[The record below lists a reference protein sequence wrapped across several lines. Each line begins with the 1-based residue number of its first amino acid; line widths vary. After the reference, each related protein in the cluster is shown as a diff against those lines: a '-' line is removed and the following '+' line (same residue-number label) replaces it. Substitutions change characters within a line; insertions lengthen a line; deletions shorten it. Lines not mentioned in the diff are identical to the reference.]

1 MEKVLSSIKS
11 LATKA
16 PETVVNVNEVS
27 RIALGASIKGDL
39 SSRTDIRV
47 DGNVDGVLYSEGR
60 IVVGES
66 ALLSGSLL
74 CRNLDLW
81 GKMDGD
87 LYIRDILSLKSSA
100 VVNGNIFV
108 RKMQIEMGAQLN
120 GSCKMISEEE
130 FDKLAAQVVKNP
142 IPNKGARTEKK

>member
-1 MEKVLSSIKS
+1 MEKVLSNFKS
-11 LATKA
+11 VSTKTTE
-16 PETVVNVNEVS
+16 PVVNVNEVS
-27 RIALGASIKGDL
+27 RVALGASIRGDL

-47 DGNVDGVLYSEGR
+47 DGNVDGTLFSEGR

-66 ALLSGSLL
+66 ALLSGKLL

-87 LYIRDILSLKSSA
+87 LYIRDVLTLKGSA

-108 RKMQIEMGAQLN
+108 RKIQMEMGAQLN
-120 GSCKMISEEE
+120 GSCKMISEDEY
-130 FDKLAAQVVKNP
+130 DKLASEVVKNP
-142 IPNKGARTEKK
+142 LPTKNSQDKK